1 MDNICTRLPS
11 GRWKW
16 TDQVNESIVFDDE
29 TACILADANR
39 NKTIIQPVVIFQ
51 GNMPPEISTV
61 PTILINPL
69 EAVPFF
75 SKSLT

>member
-1 MDNICTRLPS
+1 MDIVCIPLPS
-11 GRWKW
+11 GKWKW
-16 TDQVNESIVFDDE
+16 IDQVDESIVFDDE

-39 NKTIIQPVVIFQ
+39 NKTIVPPAVIFQ
-51 GNMPPEISTV
+51 GIMPPEITTV

-75 SKSLT
+75 SKS

>member
-1 MDNICTRLPS
+1 MDNICTQLPS

-39 NKTIIQPVVIFQ
+39 NKTIVPPVVVFQ
-51 GNMPPEISTV
+51 GIMPPEISTP